1 MGVCIGPTSLPS
13 PAGVTLTRVTT
24 ALEMRD
30 AVLQNLASSQIVIK
44 AAAVADFAPVASS
57 PRKIKKEDGNE
68 LTLTFRKNP
77 DILTAIASASPRP
90 FVVAFAAIRYFAP
103 RHALILE
110 VIALGGF
117 LFSSLMWVIV
127 AIATPAPVVMVDA
140 ALEGARRVHER
151 LPEEIRSRIPLRAT
165 GSEDA

>member
-1 MGVCIGPTSLPS
+1 MSQKCDDPVIGGIL
-13 PAGVTLTRVTT
+13 AGWRYDISGL
-24 ALEMRD
+24 APEMRAD
-30 AVLQNLASSQIVIK
+30 YEEHLLSCARCRSRQRLHRTIDIGLIVI
-44 AAAVADFAPVASS
+44 AT
-57 PRKIKKEDGNE
+57 I
-68 LTLTFRKNP
+68 
-77 DILTAIASASPRP
+77 SAGM

-127 AIATPAPVVMVDA
+127 AIATPAPVVMLDA